1 MGFRTGSVVAVN
13 VVTRPGRADWS
24 NCWCARLRTFD
35 AKPGAF
41 SVSRQRC
48 IGPDSGRVRMVNCN
62 REASSVAW
70 NKSLKRLARGVGQVV
85 GVAMSDGKFAVP
97 VRLVPDRSK
106 LQVDVRELIKSLDP
120 EALRASADAYFG
132 SMTLDSA
139 QCRKPFMDP
148 ANSVHLCSHLGL
160 LLNAAA
166 LFRGCR
172 VLDFGCG
179 TGWLTLAL
187 AHMGCNASGVD
198 ISENAVRLSRKYAER
213 DPTTQRGE
221 VDYHVYDGVRL
232 PFDDASFDRIVCF
245 DAFHHV
251 VDQAATLRE
260 FSRILRPGGRVAFVE
275 PGPHHSTTAQSQ
287 AEMVNYN
294 VIENDVDMAVV
305 AGYAAEAGFERPEF
319 LLQFQRPVFIGY
331 EEFQRWSSEGVD
343 PREAQRLLAELL
355 SPMTDGQ
362 YFFLQKGSAAPDSRR
377 SEGLAGR
384 IEIVRSDF
392 HPAAQ
397 GGGRLEFRVRAR
409 NTGEAIWLCDERSS
423 GQVKLAAVALDAQGQ
438 ISNINLARFALPKPL
453 VRPGESVEV
462 SGSVL
467 LSAEESQRMRFD
479 LVSEMVTWFSQ
490 ADPSTC
496 VEWRRNP

>member
-1 MGFRTGSVVAVN
+1 
-13 VVTRPGRADWS
+13 
-24 NCWCARLRTFD
+24 
-35 AKPGAF
+35 
-41 SVSRQRC
+41 
-48 IGPDSGRVRMVNCN
+48 
-62 REASSVAW
+62 VAW
-70 NKSLKRLARGVGQVV
+70 NKSFKRFARGVGQVV
-85 GVAMSDGKFAVP
+85 GVALSDGKFAVP

-120 EALRASADAYFG
+120 ETLRASADEYFG

-148 ANSVHLCSHLGL
+148 ANAVHLCSHLGL
-160 LLNAAA
+160 LFNAAA

-198 ISENAVRLSRKYAER
+198 ISQNAVRLSREVADR
-213 DPTTQRGE
+213 DPTTQRGA

-251 VDQAATLRE
+251 ADQAATLRE
-260 FSRILRPGGRVAFVE
+260 FSRVLKPGGRVAFVE

-287 AEMVNYN
+287 AEMVNFK

-305 AGYAAEAGFERPEF
+305 SRYAAEAGFEAPEF
-319 LLQFQRPVFIGY
+319 LLQFQRPVYIGFDA
-331 EEFQRWSSEGVD
+331 FQRWSSEGVD

-362 YFFLQKGSAAPDSRR
+362 YFFLQKGTAAPDSRR
-377 SEGLAGR
+377 SEGVAGR
-384 IEIVRSDF
+384 IELLDAQF
-392 HPAAQ
+392 HPSEG
-397 GGGRLEFRVRAR
+397 GGGRLDFHVLAK
-409 NTGEAIWLCDERSS
+409 NTGEAVWLCDERSS
-423 GQVKLAAVALDAQGQ
+423 GQVKLAAVALDGQGQ
-438 ISNINLARFALPKPL
+438 ISNINLARFALPTPML
-453 VRPGESVEV
+453 RPGESVKV
-462 SGSVL
+462 RGSVL
-467 LSAEESQRMRFD
+467 LAAEEAQRMRFD
-479 LVSEMVTWFSQ
+479 LVSEMVIWFSQ
-490 ADPSTC
+490 QDSQTC
-496 VEWRRNP
+496 IEWRRDG